1 MAKGK
6 GGDLRDQLGSFLK
19 GALSQ
24 LDSVREV
31 VVQKANAGRI
41 QLDVAMMRRRRREVL
56 ADLGEVAARLA
67 VEGKLSEDDFPE
79 IGPALAQLEA
89 LDEKIAA
96 EEDRARRVGGGTEQ
110 AGAAGPPHE
119 EFYDEEEDE
128 EHEAADAAPAPVAEG
143 EEPHAAGAP
152 AKDDEEPGSG

>member
-1 MAKGK
+1 MAK
-6 GGDLRDQLGSFLK
+6 GDLRDQLGTFLK

-31 VVQKANAGRI
+31 VVQKASAGRI

-56 ADLGEVAARLA
+56 ADLGEVVARLA
-67 VEGKLSEDDFPE
+67 VEGKLREDDFPE
-79 IGPALAQLEA
+79 IGSALAQLEA

-110 AGAAGPPHE
+110 ATASGPPHE
-119 EFYDEEEDE
+119 EFYDEEEEE
-128 EHEAADAAPAPVAEG
+128 EHEAADAAP
-143 EEPHAAGAP
+143 P
-152 AKDDEEPGSG
+152 AKDESPKEG

>member
-1 MAKGK
+1 MAK
-6 GGDLRDQLGSFLK
+6 GDLRDQLGSFLK

-41 QLDVAMMRRRRREVL
+41 HLDVAMMRRRRREVL
-56 ADLGEVAARLA
+56 ADLGEVVAKLA

-96 EEDRARRVGGGTEQ
+96 EEDHARRVGGGTEE
-110 AGAAGPPHE
+110 AGASGPPHE
-119 EFYDEEEDE
+119 EYYDEEEDE
-128 EHEAADAAPAPVAEG
+128 VHEAADAAPLGRRRGAARLGPGG
-143 EEPHAAGAP
+143 EER
-152 AKDDEEPGSG
+152 S